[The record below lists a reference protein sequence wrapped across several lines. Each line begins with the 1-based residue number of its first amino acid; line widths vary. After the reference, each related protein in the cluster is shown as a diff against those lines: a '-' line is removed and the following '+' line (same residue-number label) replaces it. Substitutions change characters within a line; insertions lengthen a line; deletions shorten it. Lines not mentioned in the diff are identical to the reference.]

1 MRSTVSLAFLCGIF
15 ASSVRSEAA
24 ERPNVLWIIAEDFSP
39 DLSCYGV
46 AEARTPNI
54 DGLAANGVRFT
65 KAFTTAPVCSASRS
79 AFMTGMY
86 QTTIGAHNHR
96 SHRDDGYQLP
106 EGVRVLPHWLRDAG
120 VFTANIVHLTDDRS
134 ERFYRGTG
142 KTDWNF
148 NSDGK
153 PFESNEWSDLKS
165 HQPFYAQI
173 NFSETHRGPAWNSA
187 DKEVEQP
194 ADPAKVKVPPYYPDH
209 PLVREDWAQY
219 LNSAMAL
226 DKKVGRVLGQLERDG
241 LAENTVVFFFGDHGQ
256 AMPRG
261 KQWCYDSGLRVPLI
275 VHVPASLKKDDASL
289 HVGEPG
295 STDDRLVE
303 AIDFTPTTLA
313 LLGAPKP
320 QAMQGHDLFS
330 RDEQRHWR
338 DAAFGAR
345 DRCDE
350 TVFHM
355 RTVRTPR
362 YRYIRNFDH
371 EKPFLLLNR
380 YKETSYPTI
389 PLLRSLFA
397 KGKLDDVQARLAS
410 PEPRPQEELYDLE
423 HDPYE
428 IDNLASSPE
437 HAKVLQDLRK
447 RLDRWIAETN
457 DQGQTREP
465 ATLILKQEQN
475 AAEKNA
481 AKMQKVTQQYPDA
494 YPLDRRF
501 LNETWLED

>member
-1 MRSTVSLAFLCGIF
+1 LAFLCASF
-15 ASSVRSEAA
+15 AGLARVEAA
-24 ERPNVLWIIAEDFSP
+24 DRPNVLWLIGEDFSP
-39 DLSCYGV
+39 DLGCYGTP
-46 AEARTPNI
+46 EARTPNI
-54 DGLAANGVRFT
+54 DALAAKGVRFT
-65 KAFTTAPVCSASRS
+65 KAFSTAPVCSASRS

-96 SHRDDGYQLP
+96 SHRDDDFRLP

-120 VFTANIVHLTDDRS
+120 IFAANIVQLADDRD

-148 NSDGK
+148 NIEGK
-153 PFESNEWSDLKS
+153 PFESNDWSELKS

-173 NFSETHRGPAWNSA
+173 NFSETHRGPAWNAA
-187 DKEVEQP
+187 DKNIDHP
-194 ADPAKVKVPPYYPDH
+194 ADPTKVKVPPYYPDH

-226 DKKVGRVLGQLERDG
+226 DKKIGFVLKRLEEDG
-241 LAENTVVFFFGDHGQ
+241 LADNTVVFFFGDHGQ

-261 KQWCYDSGLRVPLI
+261 KQWCYDSGLRIPLI
-275 VHVPASLKKDDASL
+275 VYVPPALELDQASFKIGK
-289 HVGEPG
+289 PG

-303 AIDFTPTTLA
+303 AIDFAPTTLA
-313 LLGAPKP
+313 LMGVAKP
-320 QAMQGHDLFS
+320 QAMQGHDLLS
-330 RDEQRHWR
+330 RKEQQQWR

-350 TVFHM
+350 TVFHI

-389 PLLRSLFA
+389 PLMRSLYA
-397 KGKLDDVQARLAS
+397 QDKLNEIQARLAS
-410 PEPRPQEELYDLE
+410 PDPRPEEELYDLE
-423 HDPYE
+423 NDPYE
-428 IDNLASSPE
+428 INNLASSSE
-437 HAKVLQDLRK
+437 HAKVLKDLRA
-447 RLDRWIAETN
+447 RLDRWVEESN
-457 DQGQTREP
+457 DQGRTPEP
-465 ATLILKQEQN
+465 ASLVRKWHENASKSDDTKLKKVM
-475 AAEKNA
+475 AE
-481 AKMQKVTQQYPDA
+481 YPDA

-501 LNETWLED
+501 LNETWLEK